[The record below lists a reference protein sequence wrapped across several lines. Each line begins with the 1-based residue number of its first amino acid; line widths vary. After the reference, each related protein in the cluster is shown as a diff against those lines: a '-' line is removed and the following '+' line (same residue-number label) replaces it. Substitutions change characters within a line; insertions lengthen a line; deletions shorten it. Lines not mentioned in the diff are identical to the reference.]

1 MKKLIF
7 IIPNIYSKGGL
18 AGVTI
23 QMMNELSKLDMYDIT
38 ALSLSNE
45 NTETIV
51 KLDEKIK
58 RIDLPIPKFNIRKH
72 TIKASQL
79 LKKVV
84 PKDFDGTIIVDD
96 IGHTIPI
103 YLGLHSRKKAKFIVW
118 THTNFF
124 NGSKY
129 GFSGVGKIVAT
140 KYFDTLI
147 ALTKE
152 DEGYYKNIDKR
163 QIVTQ
168 IYNPLNSKVIKKPY
182 QQNSKK
188 IISCGRLDNGKGF
201 DMLVEVAKIVFE
213 KHPDWRWDI
222 YGEGPERENL
232 QNKINEYK
240 LQNNLYLMGFTNNIL
255 NLYGDYSFDVFTS
268 RGEGCPLVLIEAQ
281 SAGLPVVSFDF
292 KCGPKDMID
301 DNVNGFIIN
310 DFNIKEMAEKICL
323 LIENPKM
330 RCEFSKNADKN
341 LDEFNME
348 YVIEKWKKIL

>member
-7 IIPNIYSKGGL
+7 IIPNIHLKGGL
-18 AGVTI
+18 NAVTI
-23 QMMNELSKLDMYDIT
+23 QIMNELCKLNMYDIT
-38 ALSLSNE
+38 ALSLSSE
-45 NTETIV
+45 GPV
-51 KLDEKIK
+51 DKPVMDEKIK
-58 RIDLPIPKFNIRKH
+58 RIDLPIQKFNIRKH

-79 LKKVV
+79 LKKII

-96 IGHTIPI
+96 IGYSIPVW
-103 YLGLHSRKKAKFIVW
+103 LGLHSRKKAKFIVW
-118 THTNFF
+118 THQNFF

-140 KYFDTLI
+140 RYFDNII
-147 ALTKE
+147 ALAKE
-152 DEGYYKNIDKR
+152 DASYYKEIDKR
-163 QIVTQ
+163 GIVTQ
-168 IYNPLNSKVIKKPY
+168 IYNPLNSNIIKREY
-182 QQNSKK
+182 MQNSKK
-188 IISCGRLDNGKGF
+188 IITCGSIDFRKGV
-201 DMLVEVAKIVFE
+201 DMLVEVARIVFE

-222 YGEGPERENL
+222 YGDGHKREFVE
-232 QNKINEYK
+232 NKIEEYG
-240 LQNNLYLMGFTNNIL
+240 LRNNLLLMGHTDRIL
-255 NLYGDYSFDVFTS
+255 QLYGEYSFSVLTS
-268 RGEGCPLVLIEAQ
+268 RSEGCPLVLIEAQ